1 MEFRYWFLLTCLGAL
16 WGSAFMFIKI
26 GTPDFGPI
34 ALVNSR
40 LIIASFIFL
49 PILLRKK
56 YLPLLKPIWKHALV
70 ISISNNV
77 IPFTLFSYASLGA
90 NSNILAILNATTA
103 FNTMIIA
110 YLWLDEKVST
120 KQIFGLA
127 LGFLGVLI
135 LVNPQSAEATLIAS
149 LSCLLHLFLFI
160 FAVFIYDHCLFM
172 ADEKVSTKQIFGLAL
187 GFLGVLI
194 LVNPQSAEATLIA
207 SLSCLIASVFY
218 SFSAVFIQKN
228 AAKTNK
234 LVLIGWSLVF
244 SSIIMMPMSYF
255 YLPTKLPSLEATLAV
270 IWLGAISTGFAFLG
284 WVRLIEKIGA
294 VKTSTVAYFLPI
306 FGIIWGNIFL
316 DEIISTTIVVG
327 CLVILVGIFLATSN
341 NSSFKR
347 E

>member
-120 KQIFGLA
+120 KQI
-127 LGFLGVLI
+127 
-135 LVNPQSAEATLIAS
+135 
-149 LSCLLHLFLFI
+149 C
-160 FAVFIYDHCLFM
+160 
-172 ADEKVSTKQIFGLAL
+172 GLAL

-316 DEIISTTIVVG
+316 DEIISTTIVIG
-327 CLVILVGIFLATSN
+327 CLVILIGIFLATSN

>member
-149 LSCLLHLFLFI
+149 LSCL
-160 FAVFIYDHCLFM
+160 
-172 ADEKVSTKQIFGLAL
+172 
-187 GFLGVLI
+187 
-194 LVNPQSAEATLIA
+194 
-207 SLSCLIASVFY
+207 IASVFY

-316 DEIISTTIVVG
+316 DEIISTTIVIG

>member
-56 YLPLLKPIWKHALV
+56 YLTLLKPIWKHALV

-149 LSCLLHLFLFI
+149 LSCL
-160 FAVFIYDHCLFM
+160 V
-172 ADEKVSTKQIFGLAL
+172 
-187 GFLGVLI
+187 
-194 LVNPQSAEATLIA
+194 
-207 SLSCLIASVFY
+207 ASVFY

-316 DEIISTTIVVG
+316 DEIISTTIVIG

>member
-56 YLPLLKPIWKHALV
+56 YLTLLKPIWKHALV

-120 KQIFGLA
+120 KQIFGLV

-135 LVNPQSAEATLIAS
+135 LVNPQSSEATLIAS
-149 LSCLLHLFLFI
+149 LSCL
-160 FAVFIYDHCLFM
+160 V
-172 ADEKVSTKQIFGLAL
+172 
-187 GFLGVLI
+187 
-194 LVNPQSAEATLIA
+194 
-207 SLSCLIASVFY
+207 ASVFY

-316 DEIISTTIVVG
+316 DEIISTTIVIG

>member
-110 YLWLDEKVST
+110 YLWL
-120 KQIFGLA
+120 
-127 LGFLGVLI
+127 
-135 LVNPQSAEATLIAS
+135 
-149 LSCLLHLFLFI
+149 
-160 FAVFIYDHCLFM
+160 
-172 ADEKVSTKQIFGLAL
+172 DEKVSTKQIFGLAL

-327 CLVILVGIFLATSN
+327 CLVILIGIFLATSN

>member
-56 YLPLLKPIWKHALV
+56 YLTLLKPIWKHALV

-120 KQIFGLA
+120 KQIFGLV

-135 LVNPQSAEATLIAS
+135 LVNPESSEATLIAS
-149 LSCLLHLFLFI
+149 LSCL
-160 FAVFIYDHCLFM
+160 V
-172 ADEKVSTKQIFGLAL
+172 
-187 GFLGVLI
+187 
-194 LVNPQSAEATLIA
+194 
-207 SLSCLIASVFY
+207 ASVFY

-316 DEIISTTIVVG
+316 DEIISTTIVIG